1 MYANRGGLGA
11 YFSYPGRENSSLAD
25 NSVFFSS
32 KIFANFAELCAGRRV
47 GGSKHFS
54 KKKAFL
60 LYPESEIANFFIVR
74 RIKQPKNAHVI
85 FSTFRTSQ
93 VWRVCVYGMAW
104 GRLFIAYMAFGDA
117 EIR

>member
-1 MYANRGGLGA
+1 MQTGDGLEA
-11 YFSYPGRENSSLAD
+11 YFRYPDRVNSSPAD

-32 KIFANFAELCAGRRV
+32 KILLNFAELPAGRRV
-47 GGSKHFS
+47 GGNKHFR

-74 RIKQPKNAHVI
+74 RIKQPKDAHVI

-104 GRLFIAYMAFGDA
+104 GRLFITYMAFGDA